1 MKTAA
6 QILMVAATAGLAL
19 LAVSTRK
26 PIEHKKEAP
35 ASVQAE
41 PDAWFV

>member
-26 PIEHKKEAP
+26 PMEPKKEQP

>member
-6 QILMVAATAGLAL
+6 QILMVAATVGLAL

-26 PIEHKKEAP
+26 PIELSKEDP
-35 ASVQAE
+35 TPVQAE

>member
-6 QILMVAATAGLAL
+6 QILMVAATAGIAL

-26 PIEHKKEAP
+26 PVEPRKENP
-35 ASVQAE
+35 TPVQAE

>member
-1 MKTAA
+1 MKIAA
-6 QILMVAATAGLAL
+6 RVLMLAATAGLAL

-26 PIEHKKEAP
+26 PLEPKKEEP
-35 ASVQAE
+35 TPVQAD

>member
-1 MKTAA
+1 MKTAT

-26 PIEHKKEAP
+26 PVDPKQEAP
-35 ASVQAE
+35 TPVQAD

>member
-26 PIEHKKEAP
+26 PIESKKEAP
-35 ASVQAE
+35 APVQAE

>member
-26 PIEHKKEAP
+26 PIEPKKEEP
-35 ASVQAE
+35 TPVQAE